1 MGHFRALV
9 RRCRTLSFVARF
21 AVVSALLL
29 TLAGVA
35 LAQVLGILI
44 VERARQDAVDTATAI
59 TDIGI
64 APKLAP
70 GDFTAPLD
78 LDEQRAMRAALGA
91 VLGGHGNGAYDKV
104 LRVNI
109 FRPDGTVLYSS
120 QPDLVGRRF
129 PDNPFLGR
137 AMAGEVVSSVEEVAE
152 GSGEGP
158 DDTGKAL
165 EVYVPLRYGL
175 PRSVGVAETYLPY
188 APVAAAIR
196 HDKAV
201 LYGALALTLLLFWLV
216 VARMVKQA
224 SRRLEATARRND
236 YLARHDILTALPNRA
251 FLLEQLEAALD
262 RRADG
267 AADQPAVAVL
277 LVDLDRF
284 KDINDT
290 LGHETGDELLQQVGR
305 RIGEQLVAR
314 GLGSSGLVARLGGDE
329 FAVLLRDVGDTAP
342 EVAAGLVD
350 ALHHPFEV
358 GGIELAVEASIGLA
372 WAPEHG
378 DEAGALLRHADLAMY
393 DAKEQRGTY
402 AVYDSSSDVS
412 SLGRITLLNELRQA
426 LDEDQLVLHYQPKEE
441 LSDGSVRSVEALVRW
456 QHPERGLVPPS
467 DFLPLVE
474 RTGLVSALT
483 TRVLDEAVRQLR
495 GWADEGRDLAVSV
508 NLSARNLVDHGLPDL
523 VAGRLAAHGV
533 DPRRL
538 EVEVTET
545 NAMTDPA
552 RAAEVLR
559 RLAALGVS
567 VSVDDYGTGYSSLS
581 YLRSLPVDTLKIDRS
596 FVTPMLADEGSAVIV
611 RSTIELAHNLGL
623 RVVAEGVED
632 EATREALAML
642 GCHQAQGYYL
652 SRPVPA
658 ADLGDLLD
666 RRARPVRV
674 A

>member
-1 MGHFRALV
+1 MRA
-9 RRCRTLSFVARF
+9 CRGLSFVARF

-29 TLAGVA
+29 ALAGVA
-35 LAQVLGILI
+35 LAQVLGHL
-44 VERARQDAVDTATAI
+44 VEERARQDAMATATAI

-70 GDFTAPLD
+70 GDLAAPLD
-78 LDEQRAMRAALGA
+78 PHEQAALRAALGA
-91 VLGGHGNGAYDKV
+91 VLGGHGNGDYDRV
-104 LRVNI
+104 LEVNV
-109 FRPDGTVLYSS
+109 FRPDGTVLYSTE
-120 QPDLVGRRF
+120 PHLVGRRF
-129 PDNPFLGR
+129 RDHALLLR
-137 AMAGEVVSSVEEVAE
+137 ASAGEVVSTIEDVGD

-158 DDTGKAL
+158 AGTGTVL
-165 EVYVPLRYGL
+165 EVYVPLSYGL
-175 PRSVGVAETYLPY
+175 PEPVGIAEVYLPY

-196 HDKAV
+196 HDKAM
-201 LYGALALTLLLFWLV
+201 LSAALALTLLLFWLV
-216 VARMVKQA
+216 MARMVGQA
-224 SRRLEATARRND
+224 SHRLEATARRND
-236 YLARHDILTALPNRA
+236 YLARHDVLTALPNRA
-251 FLLEQLEAALD
+251 FLLEQLQAALD
-262 RRADG
+262 GPAERPADG
-267 AADQPAVAVL
+267 PVAENAVAVL

-284 KDINDT
+284 KEINDT
-290 LGHETGDELLQQVGR
+290 LGHETGDELLQQVGH
-305 RIGEQLVAR
+305 RIGEQLAAT
-314 GLGSSGLVARLGGDE
+314 GLGGSGLVARLGGDE
-329 FAVLLRDVGDTAP
+329 FAALLRDVGDAAT
-342 EVAAGLVD
+342 EVAARLLD

-372 WAPEHG
+372 WAPDHG
-378 DEAGALLRHADLAMY
+378 DEAGTLMRHADVAMY
-393 DAKEQRGTY
+393 DAKEHRGTY
-402 AVYDSSSDVS
+402 AVYDSSSDAS
-412 SLGRITLLNELRQA
+412 GLGRITLLNELRQA

-441 LSDGSVRSVEALVRW
+441 LSDGSIRSVEALVRW
-456 QHPERGLVPPS
+456 RHPERGVVPPS
-467 DFLPLVE
+467 EFLPLVE

-495 GWADEGRDLAVSV
+495 RWSDEGRDLAVSV

-523 VAGRLAAHGV
+523 VAARLAAHGV

-596 FVTPMLADEGSAVIV
+596 FVTSMLADEGNAVIV

-658 ADLGDLLD
+658 ADLGALLD

-674 A
+674 G